1 MLYEFPKAA
10 ITKHQELGAFQQQ
23 KSILQQF
30 WRPKVQT
37 EGIGKSVLPPKALGN
52 PSKALRILLRYN
64 PSSW

>member
-10 ITKHQELGAFQQQ
+10 ITKHQELGDFQQQ

-37 EGIGKSVLPPKALGN
+37 EGIGKSVLLQRLWG
-52 PSKALRILLRYN
+52 ILLRLLE
-64 PSSW
+64 SF